1 MHHFIILFTATR
13 KVTYLNSV
21 ILCHVLNGEQWTR
34 TKTKSKQIK
43 PNRSW
48 SFFFRI
54 VFFLFLWASCLLLL
68 LVEWVC
74 TTLFFLIRCAIT
86 PCVIVHRTE
95 TKFGMLA
102 SFFGMNKI
110 LVLLEVATYCFIMV
124 SDGLYFICFALFCL
138 YCFRFRWRFRMRFRW
153 TEAKQPISRHTIY
166 RV

>member
-1 MHHFIILFTATR
+1 MCWT
-13 KVTYLNSV
+13 VNSE
-21 ILCHVLNGEQWTR
+21 HAPKQSQSKSNR
-34 TKTKSKQIK
+34 TDRD
-43 PNRSW
+43 RSFSV
-48 SFFFRI
+48 SF
-54 VFFLFLWASCLLLL
+54 FFLFLWASCLLLL